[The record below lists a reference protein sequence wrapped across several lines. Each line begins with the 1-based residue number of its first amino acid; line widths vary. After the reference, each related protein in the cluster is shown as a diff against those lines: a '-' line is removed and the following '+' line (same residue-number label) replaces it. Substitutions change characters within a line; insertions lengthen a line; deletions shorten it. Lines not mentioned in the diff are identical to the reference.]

1 MTTAEVS
8 GPETT
13 AADRAR
19 PIRQTA
25 GTTTEVAIG
34 TTSTV
39 TETETETGTTD
50 LLGTEATESH
60 NQGLDSLASQKTRGS
75 VCRRRQGCRKR
86 R

>member
-13 AADRAR
+13 ADDRAR

-39 TETETETGTTD
+39 TETETGTTD
-50 LLGTEATESH
+50 LLVTEATESH
-60 NQGLDSLASQKTRGS
+60 NQGLDSLVSQKTRGS
-75 VCRRRQGCRKR
+75 VCRRRQGCHKR